1 MNAALNPDDLACKDL
16 VELLSDFIE
25 GDLDPV
31 LADGMTRHL
40 AGCIACVAYLEQ
52 LRAAIR
58 LTGSLDR
65 ADVPAPMMNALLDA
79 FRHARG

>member
-1 MNAALNPDDLACKDL
+1 MKAPLNPDDLACKDL

-31 LADGMTRHL
+31 LADGVTRHL
-40 AGCIACVAYLEQ
+40 ATCIACVAYLDQ
-52 LRAAIR
+52 LQEAIR
-58 LTGSLDR
+58 LTGSLER
-65 ADVPAPMMNALLDA
+65 ADVPAPVMDALLDA